1 MAPLLARR
9 PACDRTFE
17 RLYRRYAGD
26 VYRYALAL
34 LRDPTEAEDATQTAF
49 MNAYRALVGGEE
61 PRAPKAWLLAIVH
74 NVCRMRRRSLARRPR
89 EVPLDD
95 HPIAAVD
102 DERPRLDVV
111 LAALAELPLNQRAAL
126 VMREVEGRSYRE
138 IAEVLDVS
146 TSAVEALI
154 FRARRRSASAA
165 TLSARSPPRRCRR
178 PSSTLPGGA
187 IATAIGTDVLL
198 KAAAGVVAAL
208 VAGGAAYKAGT
219 VAKGATT
226 AHSRKHAPASAESC
240 VATPERPRPAR
251 AEHHARSA
259 KVQTPR
265 HESTKIVVTAAVR
278 KHRAAHPRLVE
289 RSNGIAKQHVVAPVS
304 TQPATPARRPRSSPR
319 PDVRPRPDP
328 APAGRLRRC
337 DLPPVQVPTVSTPQ
351 LPPVPTVTVPTPP
364 PVPPLPEPPPP
375 PKIP

>member
-17 RLYRRYAGD
+17 RLYRRHAGD

-102 DERPRLDVV
+102 DERPNLDVV

-138 IAEVLDVS
+138 ISEVLGVS

-154 FRARRRSASAA
+154 FRARRQLRVRRDALGALAAAPLPAS
-165 TLSARSPPRRCRR
+165 LG
-178 PSSTLPGGA
+178 TLPGGA
-187 IATAIGTDVLL
+187 IATAVGTDVLL

-208 VAGGAAYKAGT
+208 VAGGAAYEAGT

-226 AHSRKHAPASAESC
+226 APARKHAPAIRRVL

-251 AEHHARSA
+251 AERHARSV
-259 KVQTPR
+259 KVPD
-265 HESTKIVVTAAVR
+265 AAAR
-278 KHRAAHPRLVE
+278 KHKDRRHRRRAQASRGAPAPGRALE
-289 RSNGIAKQHVVAPVS
+289 RHREAARRRPGVDPAGHAPGADASLVVAP
-304 TQPATPARRPRSSPR
+304 
-319 PDVRPRPDP
+319 DVAHAHT
-328 APAGRLRRC
+328 APAGRLAGRPAAGAGA
-337 DLPPVQVPTVSTPQ
+337 DGLDAAAS
-351 LPPVPTVTVPTPP
+351 PVPTVTVPTPP

>member
-17 RLYRRYAGD
+17 RLYRRHAGD

-49 MNAYRALVGGEE
+49 MNAYRALVRGEE
-61 PRAPKAWLLAIVH
+61 PRAPKAWLLTIVH

-154 FRARRRSASAA
+154 FRARRRLRVRRDALGALAAAPLPAS
-165 TLSARSPPRRCRR
+165 L
-178 PSSTLPGGA
+178 STLPGG
-187 IATAIGTDVLL
+187 IVATAIGSDVVL
-198 KAAAGVVAAL
+198 KAAAGVIAAL
-208 VAGGAAYKAGT
+208 LAGGAAYKAST
-219 VAKGATT
+219 TTADGAT
-226 AHSRKHAPASAESC
+226 AGRKHAPM
-240 VATPERPRPAR
+240 VRRVLLATPASTHFVR
-251 AEHHARSA
+251 AERHAKPAATAAR
-259 KVQTPR
+259 VR
-265 HESTKIVVTAAVR
+265 HESTAIVGTR
-278 KHRAAHPRLVE
+278 RRQAHPRARE
-289 RSNGIAKQHVVAPVS
+289 RMTGITKRHVSAPVATRPV
-304 TQPATPARRPRSSPR
+304 TQPQSPPSSTRHHTLQPLQQSPLPQVQLPA
-319 PDVRPRPDP
+319 
-328 APAGRLRRC
+328 
-337 DLPPVQVPTVSTPQ
+337 VQVPSVQLPKVDPPQ
-351 LPPVPTVTVPTPP
+351 LPAVTLSAPP
-364 PVPPLPEPPPP
+364 PVPQLPDPPPP

>member
-17 RLYRRYAGD
+17 RLYRRHAGD
-26 VYRYALAL
+26 VYRYALGL

-49 MNAYRALVGGEE
+49 MNAYRALVRGEE
-61 PRAPKAWLLAIVH
+61 PRAPKAWLLTIVH

-95 HPIAAVD
+95 HPIAALE

-154 FRARRRSASAA
+154 FRARRRLRVNRDALGALAVAPLPAS
-165 TLSARSPPRRCRR
+165 L
-178 PSSTLPGGA
+178 STLPGGVV
-187 IATAIGTDVLL
+187 ATAIGSDVVL
-198 KAAAGVVAAL
+198 KAAAGVIAML
-208 VAGGAAYKAGT
+208 LAGGAAYKAGT
-219 VAKGATT
+219 TPADGATT
-226 AHSRKHAPASAESC
+226 AGRKHAPMLRG
-240 VATPERPRPAR
+240 VLLATPVSSERVMR
-251 AEHHARSA
+251 AEHHAGSTAQRALAS
-259 KVQTPR
+259 R
-265 HESTKIVVTAAVR
+265 HESTTIVIVST
-278 KHRAAHPRLVE
+278 HRSKSHRRVSE
-289 RSNGIAKQHVVAPVS
+289 RTTGIAKRHVIAPVKTRPV
-304 TQPATPARRPRSSPR
+304 TQPQPPRSSP
-319 PDVRPRPDP
+319 PRSRSPLP
-328 APAGRLRRC
+328 HVTAPAVTVPSVQV
-337 DLPPVQVPTVSTPQ
+337 PPVQPPTVTVPQ
-351 LPPVPTVTVPTPP
+351 LPPVTVPTPP
-364 PVPPLPEPPPP
+364 PVPPLPDPPPP